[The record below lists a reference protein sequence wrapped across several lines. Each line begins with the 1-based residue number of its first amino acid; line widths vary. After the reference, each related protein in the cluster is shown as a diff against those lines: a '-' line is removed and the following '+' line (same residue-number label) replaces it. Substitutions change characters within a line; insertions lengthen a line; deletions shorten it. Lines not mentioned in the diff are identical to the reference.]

1 MDIKQV
7 DGKTFLIGQGLTS
20 FVLELN
26 CEMDCNCRQYA
37 SKLIIDGSFGYDFSN
52 DYDDQLEF
60 EVGDPLNFEYD
71 EFILEKSNF
80 KDQV

>member
-37 SKLIIDGSFGYDFSN
+37 SKLIIDGSFDYNFSN
-52 DYDDQLEF
+52 NFDIQLKF
-60 EVGDPLNFEYD
+60 EEGNPLNVSVD
-71 EFILEKSNF
+71 ELILQKSNF